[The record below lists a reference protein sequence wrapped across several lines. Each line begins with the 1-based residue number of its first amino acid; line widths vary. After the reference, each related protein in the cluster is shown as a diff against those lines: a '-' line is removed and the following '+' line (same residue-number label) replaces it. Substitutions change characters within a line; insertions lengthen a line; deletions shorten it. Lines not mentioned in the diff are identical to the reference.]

1 MRISDAL
8 SRVSH
13 LFLDTAPVIY
23 FVERNPQFVALVDP
37 VFEKLDSDITAVIS
51 GITLSECLVG
61 ALRIGLVDLEQAFVE
76 VLQQEQVIFV
86 DINPSIAQ
94 EAARIRV
101 RYNLQLPDALQ
112 VATALIS
119 SCEVLLTNDK
129 NLKRV
134 TELRILLVNDL
145 EVDRAE

>member
-8 SRVSH
+8 TGVSR

-23 FVERNPQFVALVDP
+23 FVERNPQFVDLVDP
-37 VFEKLDSDITAVIS
+37 IFDRLEADITAVVS

-61 ALRIGLVDLEQAFVE
+61 SIRLGLADLEQAFVD
-76 VLQQEQVIFV
+76 VLQQEEVVFV
-86 DINPSIAQ
+86 EINAAMAR

-112 VATALIS
+112 VAAALTAG
-119 SCEVLLTNDK
+119 CEAFLTNDDT
-129 NLKRV
+129 LKRV
-134 TELRILLVNDL
+134 TELKILVVSEL
-145 EVDRAE
+145 EVE

>member
-8 SRVSH
+8 VGVSR

-23 FVERNPQFVALVDP
+23 FVERNPQFVDLVDP
-37 VFEKLDSDITAVIS
+37 IFDRLEADITAVVS

-61 ALRIGLVDLEQAFVE
+61 AIRLGLVDLEQAFID
-76 VLQQEQVIFV
+76 VLQQDEVVFV
-86 DINPSIAQ
+86 EINAAIAR

-112 VATALIS
+112 VAAAIIAG
-119 SCEVLLTNDK
+119 CEAFLTNDTA
-129 NLKRV
+129 LKRV
-134 TELRILLVNDL
+134 TELRVLVVGEL
-145 EVDRAE
+145 SVE